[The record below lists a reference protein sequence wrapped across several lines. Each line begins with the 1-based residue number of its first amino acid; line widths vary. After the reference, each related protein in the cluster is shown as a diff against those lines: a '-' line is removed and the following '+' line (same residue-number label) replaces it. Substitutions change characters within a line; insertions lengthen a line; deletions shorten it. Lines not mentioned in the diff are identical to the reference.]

1 MNIHIFIVTLYTKL
15 SLLSGLTKGQMF
27 EIENGKINT
36 TNPSVWVHDVSLG
49 GCLDECKFRSSCAAL
64 SYHQFVNLCQLD
76 LTPSPEVVPTK
87 ERGLLCWIKT
97 TQEDHVECG
106 QHSCKIGFVCN
117 IRQKTCER
125 KECSPLSIPSNTII
139 LGNVNAV
146 GAKIKMRCKEGYFA
160 TGPET
165 ITLTC
170 GVNGAWSPQPLICKT
185 EVGKSCSS
193 VTDCPNNGYCSSN
206 TCKCASGFVQDG
218 KLCKAT
224 VGLACAANDD
234 CADTTTTFCDTLAA
248 ESQCRKKVGQTC
260 TTESDC
266 PYNGDCHSSIC
277 ACKSGFEQKGDF
289 CNGRIISQWV
299 ESVVASSSEFML
311 WRASRIVGEPD
322 GSVWSFW
329 ISSYWN
335 NSKFIEVGF
344 LNTVRVT
351 TVEIYGI
358 YQTVGIE
365 IKCLQDEA
373 YIRLYVGKVTPPE
386 RGVFAPT
393 LERSCLSNQ
402 LRIEVFTGVQLSG
415 NWMAID
421 AIRLNG
427 TLV

>member
-218 KLCKAT
+218 KLCK
-224 VGLACAANDD
+224 
-234 CADTTTTFCDTLAA
+234 
-248 ESQCRKKVGQTC
+248 
-260 TTESDC
+260 
-266 PYNGDCHSSIC
+266 
-277 ACKSGFEQKGDF
+277 
-289 CNGRIISQWV
+289 GRIISQWV